1 MNKQTSYVIIA
12 FLLGVILYQYFLSK
26 KELPVQTTAVIEEDQ
41 PLKALMENLTKD
53 KPSTKQA
60 KAKLLTESKQ
70 TVIEPTEPRQI
81 ELSVD
86 DAAKEATSQ
95 EVEPKKPK
103 VTFLTL
109 DDFNVG
115 ELERNINDL
124 SLKVRMRRE
133 DRGWRVEYLTNQN
146 SMASVGL
153 MNNDLILYEMIERAR
168 NNTETKKL
176 IARIERVFLMLQ

>member
-60 KAKLLTESKQ
+60 KAKLLTKSKQ
-70 TVIEPTEPRQI
+70 TETEPRQI

-86 DAAKEATSQ
+86 DAVKEDTSH

-153 MNNDLILYEMIERAR
+153 MNNDLILYEMIEKAR

-176 IARIERVFLMLQ
+176 IARIERIFSMLQ